1 MKKNLLSTLMVCSLV
16 LTAVSLPVS
25 VEATDYDTQIK
36 EQDQKINDL
45 KTKEAEAETAL
56 AEIEDELNTTADKI
70 DELSDT
76 KDLLTEEI
84 KSLYNEISDL
94 NVRIQKRDVQMQK
107 QARDVQVSGNGTS
120 YLEVLLNS
128 ESISDALTKVQGLTT
143 LVNAN
148 NDLLEQQTTDKGTVE
163 EKTEVVEGQISALEK
178 AEKDLNDKQD
188 SLDTLKLQQ
197 EIAKNEL
204 EAQRATEESKK
215 SEYISQKEA
224 AEKKLEEEQAAQKKK
239 QEEAERLAQE
249 ILAQTTRTNVIEEDG
264 TTSTIVTPEQS
275 TSTGGSNGA
284 DVSIPESAGEVSSAK
299 QAAISAA
306 LADVGNSYPTGW
318 GAQGECLVSVRR
330 WLNAGGINF
339 AVGGPHSGY
348 SASGATQ
355 VSLSEIKPGD
365 VIQYENIYTP
375 EGWIGGVHTVLIVGV
390 SNGTL
395 HIVEANN
402 PGGSGYVSTTKG
414 WTPAPPANFRAVV
427 WRFPG

>member
-16 LTAVSLPVS
+16 LTAISLPTAVK
-25 VEATDYDTQIK
+25 ATDYDTQIK
-36 EQDQKINDL
+36 EQDQKINEL
-45 KTKEAEAETAL
+45 KTKEAEAEAAL
-56 AEIEDELNTTADKI
+56 AKIEEELETTASKI
-70 DELSDT
+70 EELSET
-76 KDLLTEEI
+76 KDVLTEEI
-84 KSLYNEISDL
+84 KALYNEISDL

-107 QARDVQVSGNGTS
+107 QARDVQVSGNGTN

-148 NDLLEQQTTDKGTVE
+148 NDLLEQQTEDKTTVE
-163 EKTEVVEGQISALEK
+163 EKTEVVEGQISALEQ
-178 AEKDLNDKQD
+178 AEADLNEKQD
-188 SLDTLKLQQ
+188 SLDTLKIEQ
-197 EIAKNEL
+197 EIAKNDL

-224 AEKKLEEEQAAQKKK
+224 AEKKLADEQAAQKKK

-249 ILAQTTRTNVIEEDG
+249 ILAQTNKVNVIEEDG
-264 TTSTIVTPEQS
+264 TTTAVDTPS
-275 TSTGGSNGA
+275 GGVSNGT
-284 DVSIPESAGEVSSAK
+284 DVSIPESAGEVSAAK

-348 SASGATQ
+348 VASGAKQ

>member
-1 MKKNLLSTLMVCSLV
+1 MVCSLV
-16 LTAVSLPVS
+16 LTAISLPTAVK
-25 VEATDYDTQIK
+25 ATDYDTQIK
-36 EQDQKINDL
+36 EQDQKINEL
-45 KTKEAEAETAL
+45 KTKEAEAEAAL
-56 AEIEDELNTTADKI
+56 AKIEEELETTARKI
-70 DELSDT
+70 EELSET
-76 KDLLTEEI
+76 KDVLTEEI
-84 KSLYNEISDL
+84 KALYNEISDL

-107 QARDVQVSGNGTS
+107 QARDVQVSGNGTN

-148 NDLLEQQTTDKGTVE
+148 NDLLEQQTEDKTTVE
-163 EKTEVVEGQISALEK
+163 EKTEVVEGQISALEQ
-178 AEKDLNDKQD
+178 AETDLNEKQD
-188 SLDTLKLQQ
+188 SLDTLKIEQ
-197 EIAKNEL
+197 EIAKNDL

-224 AEKKLEEEQAAQKKK
+224 AEKKLADEQAAQKKK

-249 ILAQTTRTNVIEEDG
+249 ILAQTNKVNVIEEDG
-264 TTSTIVTPEQS
+264 TTTAVDTPS
-275 TSTGGSNGA
+275 GGVSNGT
-284 DVSIPESAGEVSSAK
+284 DVSIPESAGEVSAAK

-348 SASGATQ
+348 VASGAKQ

-414 WTPAPPANFRAVV
+414 WMPAPPANFRAVV